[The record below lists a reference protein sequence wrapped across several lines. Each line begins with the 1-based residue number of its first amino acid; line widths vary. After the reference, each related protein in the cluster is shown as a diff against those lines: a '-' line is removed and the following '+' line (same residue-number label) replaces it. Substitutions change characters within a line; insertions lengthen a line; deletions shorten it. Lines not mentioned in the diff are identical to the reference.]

1 MGMSDPTPS
10 TLFITRVLTHQ
21 GHNATAEDDIR
32 PELEKITELY
42 RENKRCMDFQTAA
55 LMAKSTWLQA
65 HLLDA
70 QTKNKQVVDAND
82 LHPLISTWNHRAASF
97 RALAGEYDLSKHE
110 HGISKE
116 MKKHR
121 ERAEKHLDA
130 CCRMVEDCAKELRAV
145 INKESK

>member
-1 MGMSDPTPS
+1 MPDPTSS

-21 GHNATAEDDIR
+21 GHNDTAEDDIR

-42 RENKRCMDFQTAA
+42 RENKRYMDFQTAA

-121 ERAEKHLDA
+121 ERAETKLEQ
-130 CCRMVEDCAKELRAV
+130 RIAKKITEAAELNRILEKIKTAP
-145 INKESK
+145 